1 MIERT
6 DGDIH
11 NQNKTNNYL
20 HRFPYSGGALCPAIL
35 NVWYVHCEGKDHA
48 QKSDIL

>member
-11 NQNKTNNYL
+11 NQNETNNYL
-20 HRFPYSGGALCPAIL
+20 HRFPYSGGALCPAFL